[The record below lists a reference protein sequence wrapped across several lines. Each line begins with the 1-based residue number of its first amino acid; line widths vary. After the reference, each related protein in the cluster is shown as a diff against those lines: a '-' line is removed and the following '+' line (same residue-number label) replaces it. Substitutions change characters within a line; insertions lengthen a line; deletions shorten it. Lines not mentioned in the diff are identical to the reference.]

1 LNKIEGVV
9 CNPVQGAMYAFPQIM
24 LPPKAIA
31 HAKVIRRFFLLLLI
45 KILLIFFFC
54 NKKEF
59 KYGTRH
65 VLLLG
70 ID

>member
-31 HAKVIRRFFLLLLI
+31 HAKVIKVFFAIINKNIANIFLL
-45 KILLIFFFC
+45 
-54 NKKEF
+54 
-59 KYGTRH
+59 
-65 VLLLG
+65 
-70 ID
+70 